1 MTLRESTISSMTE
14 EFTTDYTEY
23 NLVMPCSET
32 LESVDSTAVAIS
44 YTVVFLLSLVG
55 NSVVIYV
62 IYMMQSRRTSTDVY
76 LMNLALADLL
86 FSLTLPFEAACIY
99 ASSWIFGTVLCK
111 MLSGLQ
117 EATFYGCVFLLAC
130 ISIDRYMAIV
140 RATQFISKQHC
151 LVRTVCGLVWLGA
164 TTLSLPV
171 VVQREALQES
181 NGYRCYENLTADNI
195 DKWRVGMRILRH
207 TVGFFLP
214 LAIMVFC
221 YGWTMG
227 TLFRSRNSQ
236 KHKAMRVILCV
247 VLAFVVCWLPNNI
260 TELINTL
267 IEGDIIDDT
276 CELRNKVGAAMYVTQ
291 ALAFI
296 HCAINP
302 LLYAFIGKKFR
313 NQLCMIFFKKGL
325 IGREVL
331 SRYRIGSLY
340 SSGSSR
346 HTSVT
351 L

>member
-1 MTLRESTISSMTE
+1 MSDQDD
-14 EFTTDYTEY
+14 TTDYNYEY
-23 NLVMPCSET
+23 SLATACSNSLET
-32 LESVDSTAVAIS
+32 VNSTSVTVS
-44 YTVVFLLSLVG
+44 YVIVFFLSLLG

-62 IYMMQSRRTSTDVY
+62 VCLMDNRKTSTDVY

-86 FSLTLPFEAACIY
+86 FSLTLPFEAVYIY
-99 ASSWIFGTVLCK
+99 TSDWLFGTFFCK
-111 MLSGLQ
+111 LVSGVQ
-117 EATFYGCVFLLAC
+117 EATFYSCVFLLAC

-151 LVRTVCGLVWLGA
+151 MVRAVCGLVWLGA
-164 TTLSLPV
+164 IMLSLPV
-171 VVQREALQES
+171 VVQNEALEIE
-181 NGYRCYENLTADNI
+181 GYHGLRCYENVTAEHMDE
-195 DKWRVGMRILRH
+195 WRVALRILRH

-214 LAIMVFC
+214 LVIMLFC

-247 VLAFVVCWLPNNI
+247 VLAFMVCWLPNNI

-267 IEGDIIDDT
+267 IEGNLITET
-276 CELRNKVGAAMYVTQ
+276 CDLRRNMGIAMYVTQ

-302 LLYAFIGKKFR
+302 ILYAFIGKKFR
-313 NQLCMIFFKKGL
+313 NQLFMSFFKKGL
-325 IGREVL
+325 VGREML